1 MGDESPEWSTSGDP
15 MCKIRALRLARYISQ
30 LPGDSHKTTVLR
42 QFLSL
47 LGIDRFD
54 DDCIALD
61 LQPKR
66 RHRFLDDLDDA
77 ATGES
82 TKRRPNVLGRGVDI
96 VGLAEFMQHRDDAFC
111 PFVGVCDHLED
122 PYLQVGNAHHSWTF
136 FGFGPD
142 E

>member
-42 QFLSL
+42 QVRSL
-47 LGIDRFD
+47 LGIGRFD
-54 DDCIALD
+54 DDCSALSR
-61 LQPKR
+61 QPR
-66 RHRFLDDLDDA
+66 RRRRCLDYRDDA

-96 VGLAEFMQHRDDAFC
+96 VGLA
-111 PFVGVCDHLED
+111 
-122 PYLQVGNAHHSWTF
+122 
-136 FGFGPD
+136 
-142 E
+142 